1 MVNRRRQGDRRQ
13 GDRQQGDRQQ
23 GDGQQGDRQ
32 QGGIDESY
40 LEMVGGLVETESLRK
55 ESAEVG
61 IHEEE
66 RSGET
71 SETEKKTFG
80 ALGSAWI
87 QVSVD
92 ETGQEAT
99 LEGLFLGDDG
109 DLTVRDILVALQ
121 EHYGV
126 QYGIDRDQ
134 LQQHFE
140 EARDSVVTGPHV
152 IARGTSSVP
161 GVDGRIEYPA
171 LESSAIAELPD
182 GQQLRTALE
191 QTELAAVLKPD
202 ITAYL
207 AIPGERLAVIVP
219 PGEGGTGT
227 DVYGEPRSRELGT
240 PVEMT
245 TGAGVEERDG
255 ALYATSYG
263 YAVVS
268 PPLAYPLSEILEV
281 ISPIWVAAD
290 GIEAAFIHYSEWGEP
305 RLPQSD
311 WLMEI
316 LQSAGVTSG
325 ILEVEME
332 RLCRDGLAATQK
344 EAVVLARGITSVP
357 GADTRIE
364 FSTDYEKRSGLMLE
378 DGSIDLRERN
388 SAVSVAANQ
397 LIGEVIAATQGTAG
411 TNVSGQEVSTIPGAE
426 LAFAAGD
433 GVRVEEEGGTT
444 RFYAEI
450 DGNLQVKAEKIS
462 VNSVLIISGDV
473 NYDTGNID
481 TLTDVRVSGSVLS
494 GFTVRSGGTI
504 TVAGTVD
511 DGAKLIAHTDVI
523 VAQGIVGKATQ
534 IVALGNI
541 ETKFIQNSSVMSR
554 GNITVGA
561 YVFNGQLRA
570 GGEVTVLAGGGD
582 RGGGIVGGECYAS
595 VRVSAKTIGS
605 PTTDRTIVG
614 VGPNP
619 EETAKLDKLTQVI
632 QDCEM
637 TSLRLIRTLGLQSVE
652 MAKIEALIQAA
663 GPNRKKLLVDVVK
676 KLREL
681 TAVRLQSESQLEE
694 LKIKLADTLKS
705 SVIEFSKT
713 MFKDVQVKMGDH
725 SVSAATNL
733 ECSRFSLLD
742 GAIVCTLGAR
752 NTG

>member
-1 MVNRRRQGDRRQ
+1 VVNRRRQGDRQQ

-55 ESAEVG
+55 ESAEAG
-61 IHEEE
+61 IHEED
-66 RSGET
+66 RRGET

-325 ILEVEME
+325 ILEPEME
-332 RLCRDGLAATQK
+332 RFCRDGLVATQK
-344 EAVVLARGITSVP
+344 VAVVLARGTPPVP
-357 GADTRIE
+357 GIDTRINL
-364 FSTDYEKRSGLMLE
+364 STDYEKRSGMTRE
-378 DGSIDLRERN
+378 DGSINLRERN
-388 SAVSVAANQ
+388 SITSVAADQ
-397 LIGEVIAATQGTAG
+397 LLGEVVPATQGTPGADILG
-411 TNVSGQEVSTIPGAE
+411 REVATTDGQEVT
-426 LAFAAGD
+426 FTAGD
-433 GVRVEEEGGTT
+433 GVREAEEEGTT

-450 DGNLQVKAEKIS
+450 DGNMYVKGETLS
-462 VNSVLIISGDV
+462 VNNVLHLSGDV
-473 NYDTGNID
+473 GYETGNID
-481 TLTDVRVSGSVLS
+481 TRTDIQVSGNVQS
-494 GFTVRSGGTI
+494 GFIVRSGGTI

-511 DGAKLIAHTDVI
+511 DGAKLNALVDII
-523 VAQGIVGKATQ
+523 VAQGIVGETTQ
-534 IVALGNI
+534 VVALGDI
-541 ETKFIQNSSVMSR
+541 ETKFIQNSSVMAR

-561 YVFNGQLRA
+561 YVYNGRVRA
-570 GGEVTVLAGGGD
+570 GGEVAVLDGGGD
-582 RGGGIVGGECYAS
+582 RGGSIVGGECYATTK
-595 VRVSAKTIGS
+595 VSAKKIGS
-605 PTTDRTIVG
+605 PTTDRTVVG
-614 VGPNP
+614 VGTIP
-619 EETAKLDKLTQVI
+619 EDAATLSKLKKVI
-632 QDCEM
+632 QHCET
-637 TSLRLIRTLGLQSVE
+637 TSMRLMGTLGIQSL
-652 MAKIEALIQAA
+652 EASKIQALLEAAPA
-663 GPNRKKLLVDVVK
+663 GRKKVLVEAMK
-676 KLREL
+676 KLGVLSKTKE
-681 TAVRLQSESQLEE
+681 QSESQQEE
-694 LKIKLADTLKS
+694 LESKLTDALKNS
-705 SVIEFSKT
+705 LIEASET
-713 MFKDVQVKMGDH
+713 VFKDVQVKMGDRNL
-725 SVSAATNL
+725 SVSTDLARP
-733 ECSRFSLLD
+733 RFVLRD
-742 GAIVCTLGAR
+742 GGITLVAF
-752 NTG
+752 N

>member
-1 MVNRRRQGDRRQ
+1 MNRRRT
-13 GDRQQGDRQQ
+13 QQRDSPQR
-23 GDGQQGDRQ
+23 DSREK
-32 QGGIDESY
+32 GIDEMY
-40 LEMVGGLVETESLRK
+40 MEAVGEVGTRK
-55 ESAEVG
+55 EVQSDQAPEGEESDTSA
-61 IHEEE
+61 
-66 RSGET
+66 
-71 SETEKKTFG
+71 KKPFG
-80 ALGSAWI
+80 AHGSAWI

-92 ETGQEAT
+92 EAGQEAT
-99 LEGLFLGDDG
+99 LEELFLGGDDA
-109 DLTVRDILVALQ
+109 LTVEDVVAALQ
-121 EHYGV
+121 EHYAV
-126 QYGIDRDQ
+126 SNGIDRDQ
-134 LQQHFE
+134 LQRHFKK
-140 EARDSVVTGPHV
+140 ARDSVVKGRHV
-152 IARGTSSVP
+152 IARGISPVP
-161 GVDGRIEYPA
+161 GDDGRIEYPA
-171 LESSAIAELPD
+171 LESSAISEFPD
-182 GQQLRTALE
+182 GRPLRNALE
-191 QTELAAVLKPD
+191 QTELASALKPD

-207 AIPGERLAVIVP
+207 AIPGERLAYYVP
-219 PGEGGTGT
+219 PGEGERGT
-227 DVYGEPRSRELGT
+227 DVYGAVKREPGT
-240 PVEMT
+240 PAQLF
-245 TGAGVEERDG
+245 TGPGIEEKDG
-255 ALYATSYG
+255 TLYATSFG
-263 YAVVS
+263 YAV
-268 PPLAYPLSEILEV
+268 LSNGALEL

-290 GIEAAFIHYSEWGEP
+290 GVEAAFVHYSELGEP
-305 RLPQSD
+305 RPPQSD

-570 GGEVTVLAGGGD
+570 GGEVTVLSGGGD

-619 EETAKLDKLTQVI
+619 EETAKLDKVMQVI

-725 SVSAATNL
+725 SVSASTNL

-742 GAIVCTLGAR
+742 GAIVCTQGAG